1 VAVCPS
7 DDQQP
12 RRCAAAVGDGLENFV
27 RAAFAID
34 DNDANFD
41 RGVDLFEAGYVDS
54 VGLTEVL
61 AFIVEAYGID
71 IPDEQLL
78 SEEFASIDGMATVI
92 CRLR

>member
-1 VAVCPS
+1 VAECPS
-7 DDQQP
+7 DDQEPKQ
-12 RRCAAAVGDGLENFV
+12 CAGAVGEGLENFV
-27 RAAFAID
+27 RTAFSID
-34 DNDANFD
+34 ESDANFD
-41 RGVDLFEAGYVDS
+41 RRVDLFEAGYVDS

-61 AFIVEAYGID
+61 AFIVEAYGVD